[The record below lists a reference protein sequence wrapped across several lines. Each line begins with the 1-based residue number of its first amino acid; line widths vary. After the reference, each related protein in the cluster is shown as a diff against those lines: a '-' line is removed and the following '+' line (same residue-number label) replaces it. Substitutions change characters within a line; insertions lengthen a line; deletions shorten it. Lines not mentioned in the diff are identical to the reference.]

1 MQKRPVEVDAGEM
14 AEILDRYLDADGQV
28 NYAVKIVG
36 HPGIG
41 KSSMVR
47 QAAERKNR
55 YFIDTRLAFKENID
69 LGGYPV
75 PDHEHR
81 RMVYYRPRF
90 IPPETVPEGFDG
102 IVWFLDEANRAHP
115 TVIQTL
121 FQVIT
126 EGRCGEHLLP
136 EKTVIV
142 IAGNLGEE
150 DHTHITDF
158 DDSALDGRLAIFH
171 LKPAAAH
178 WLDWARGSGVHP
190 SVVRYISRY
199 PERLWDA
206 AAIHP
211 NPRGWHQVSQAL
223 RLAYGLGDET
233 ALCRALSGDLRGGVE
248 KVMASLVGELAASD
262 FVTQILAPRQ
272 LTTHEILAGDKA
284 AFCRFTDGTIPVEDL
299 LWAVSGAVTW
309 LRGQKMAGAEG
320 LLIPLGFLLKYVA
333 ASRADAR
340 ISFFLMLL
348 RECGIFSQ
356 IPDAVRAV
364 SQGREQE
371 EILDCLT
378 EVVFDGEKIP
388 A

>member
-14 AEILDRYLDADGQV
+14 ADILDRYLDAKGQV

-41 KSSMVR
+41 KSSIVK
-47 QAAERKNR
+47 QVAERKNY

-75 PDHEHR
+75 PDHENQ
-81 RMVYYRPRF
+81 RMIYYRPRF
-90 IPPETVPEGFDG
+90 IPPETVPDGFDG

-158 DDSALDGRLAIFH
+158 DDSALDGRLGIFH
-171 LKPAAAH
+171 LKPAAEH
-178 WLDWARGSGVHP
+178 WLDWARRSGIHP
-190 SVVRYISRY
+190 AVVRYISRF

-206 AAIHP
+206 VAIHP

-223 RLAYGLGDET
+223 RLSYGLMDEET
-233 ALCRALSGDLRGGVE
+233 LELALSGPSRGAVE
-248 KVMASLVGELAASD
+248 KVMASLVGEIAASD

-272 LTTHEILAGDKA
+272 LTTHEILSGDEA
-284 AFCRFTDGTIPVEDL
+284 AFARFTEGGVPVEDL
-299 LWAVSGAVTW
+299 LWAVSGAVTR
-309 LRGQKMAGAEG
+309 LRDQQMAGDAER
-320 LLIPLGFLLKYVA
+320 LTPLGFLLKYVA

-356 IPDAVRAV
+356 MPDAVRAV
-364 SQGREQE
+364 SEGREQE
-371 EILDCLT
+371 EMLALLT
-378 EVVFDGEKIP
+378 DVVFDGETIP

>member
-1 MQKRPVEVDAGEM
+1 MQKRPVEVDAAEM
-14 AEILDRYLDADGQV
+14 AEILDRYLDADGKV

-36 HPGIG
+36 HPGVG
-41 KSSMVR
+41 KSSIVK

-75 PDHEHR
+75 PDHENR
-81 RMVYYRPRF
+81 RMIYYRPRF
-90 IPPETVPEGFDG
+90 IPPVAVPEGYDG

-136 EKTVIV
+136 ENTVIV

-158 DDSALDGRLAIFH
+158 DDSALDGRLGIFH
-171 LKPAAAH
+171 LKPAAEH
-178 WLDWARGSGVHP
+178 WLDWARRSGVHP
-190 SVVRYISRY
+190 TVVRYISRF
-199 PERLWDA
+199 PERLWDP

-211 NPRGWHQVSQAL
+211 NPRGWHQASQAL
-223 RLAYGLGDET
+223 CLSYGLGDEE
-233 ALCRALSGDLRGGVE
+233 LLFSALSGSSKVSVE
-248 KVMASLVGELAASD
+248 KVLASLVGELAASD
-262 FVTQILAPRQ
+262 FVTQILTPRQ
-272 LTTHEILAGDKA
+272 LTTHEILSGDAA
-284 AFCRFTDGTIPVEDL
+284 AFARFAGGGVPVEDL
-299 LWAVSGAVTW
+299 LWAVSGAVT
-309 LRGQKMAGAEG
+309 RMRQQKMAGDDG
-320 LLIPLGFLLKYVA
+320 LLTPLGHLLRYVG

-340 ISFFLMLL
+340 VSFFLMLL

-364 SQGREQE
+364 SQGDEERE
-371 EILDCLT
+371 LLALLT
-378 EVVFDGEKIP
+378 DVVFDGEALP

>member
-41 KSSMVR
+41 KSSIVK

-75 PDHEHR
+75 PDHENR

-90 IPPETVPEGFDG
+90 IPPEEVPEGFDG

-158 DDSALDGRLAIFH
+158 DDSALDGRLGIFH
-171 LKPAAAH
+171 LKPAAEH
-178 WLDWARGSGVHP
+178 WLDWARKSGIHP
-190 SVVRYISRY
+190 TVVRYISGF

-211 NPRGWHQVSQAL
+211 NPRGWHQASQAL
-223 RLAYGLGDET
+223 RLSYGLGDEAT
-233 ALCRALSGDLRGGVE
+233 LYTALSGHRRGSVE
-248 KVMASLVGELAASD
+248 KVLASLVGELAASD
-262 FVTQILAPRQ
+262 FVTQILTPRQ
-272 LTTHEILAGDKA
+272 LTTHEILSGDEGAFARFRAGEV
-284 AFCRFTDGTIPVEDL
+284 PVEDL
-299 LWAVSGAVTW
+299 LWAVSGAVT
-309 LRGQKMAGAEG
+309 RIREKKMAGDEG
-320 LLIPLGFLLKYVA
+320 LLVPLGFLLKYVA
-333 ASRADAR
+333 ASRSDAR
-340 ISFFLMLL
+340 VSFFLMLL
-348 RECGIFSQ
+348 RECGVFSQ
-356 IPDAVRAV
+356 IPDAVRSV
-364 SQGREQE
+364 CEGGEREE
-371 EILDCLT
+371 VLSLLT
-378 EVVFDGEKIP
+378 DVVFDGEKIP

>member
-14 AEILDRYLDADGQV
+14 GEILDRYLDADGQV

-41 KSSMVR
+41 KSSMVK

-75 PDHEHR
+75 PDHENK
-81 RMVYYRPRF
+81 RMIYYRPSF
-90 IPPETVPEGFDG
+90 IPPVEVPEGYDG

-136 EKTVIV
+136 ENTVII

-158 DDSALDGRLAIFH
+158 DDSALDGRLGIFH
-171 LKPAAAH
+171 LKPVAEH
-178 WLDWARGSGVHP
+178 WLAWARRSGVHP
-190 SVVRYISRY
+190 TVVRYISRF

-211 NPRGWHQVSQAL
+211 NPRGWHQASQAL
-223 RLAYGLGDET
+223 RLSYGLGDEESLYT
-233 ALCRALSGDLRGGVE
+233 ALSGTSRGSVE
-248 KVMASLVGELAASD
+248 KILASLVGELAASD
-262 FVTQILAPRQ
+262 FVTQILTPRL
-272 LTTHEILAGDKA
+272 LTTHEILSGDEG
-284 AFCRFTDGTIPVEDL
+284 AFSRYTSGGVPVEDL
-299 LWAVSGAVTW
+299 LWAVSGAVT
-309 LRGQKMAGAEG
+309 RMREKKMAGDEG
-320 LLIPLGFLLKYVA
+320 LLVPLGYLLRYVA

-364 SQGREQE
+364 SEGVEQE
-371 EILDCLT
+371 AMLGLFTD
-378 EVVFDGEKIP
+378 VVFDGETIP

>member
-14 AEILDRYLDADGQV
+14 AEILDRYLDARGQV

-41 KSSMVR
+41 KSSIVK

-55 YFIDTRLAFKENID
+55 YFIDTRLAFKENVD

-75 PDHEHR
+75 PDHENQ
-81 RMVYYRPRF
+81 RMIYYRPRF
-90 IPPETVPEGFDG
+90 IPPEEVPEGYDG

-136 EKTVIV
+136 ENTIIV

-150 DHTHITDF
+150 DHTRITDF
-158 DDSALDGRLAIFH
+158 DDSALDGRLGIFH
-171 LKPAAAH
+171 LKPLAEH
-178 WLDWARGSGVHP
+178 WLDWARRSGIHP
-190 SVVRYISRY
+190 TVGRYISRF

-211 NPRGWHQVSQAL
+211 NPRGWHQASLAL
-223 RLAYGLGDET
+223 SLSYGLGDEES
-233 ALCRALSGDLRGGVE
+233 LYDALSGASRRSVE
-248 KVMASLVGELAASD
+248 KVLASLIGELAASD
-262 FVTQILAPRQ
+262 FVTQILTPRQ
-272 LTTHEILAGDKA
+272 LTTHEILSGDEA
-284 AFCRFTDGTIPVEDL
+284 AYSRFSMGEVPVEDL
-299 LWAVSGAVTW
+299 LWAVSGAVT
-309 LRGQKMAGAEG
+309 RMREMKMADDEG
-320 LLIPLGFLLKYVA
+320 LLTPLGNLLRYVG

-340 ISFFLMLL
+340 VSYFLMLL

-364 SQGREQE
+364 SQGDEQE
-371 EILDCLT
+371 ELLGLFTD
-378 EVVFDGEKIP
+378 VVFDGEMIP